1 MSPPARNSAARSL
14 VLSPVDA
21 DVPPPTPPQIPPPPP
36 PAPPARPVRP
46 RILDQAERVIEFSL
60 LASRWLLLPL
70 YVILM
75 AVLAIFGINAAE
87 ELWHLA
93 EDIGHIS
100 EAELIL
106 SALSLIDLALVA
118 SLIVMVALS
127 GYETFVSRFDTTGE
141 MEQPQWLGKLDLG
154 TVKLKLA
161 ASIVAISGIHL
172 LKQYMATEPLPNER
186 LLTLAGVHLAFVASA
201 LLLAWVDRMSFSGH
215 RH

>member
-1 MSPPARNSAARSL
+1 M
-14 VLSPVDA
+14 DA
-21 DVPPPTPPQIPPPPP
+21 DVPPPTPPQIPPPPVR
-36 PAPPARPVRP
+36 PARPRA
-46 RILDQAERVIEFSL
+46 LHQAERAIEFSL

-75 AVLAIFGINAAE
+75 AVLAIFALNAAE

-93 EDIGHIS
+93 QNIGHIS

-127 GYETFVSRFDTTGE
+127 GYETFVSRFDTTGD
-141 MEQPQWLGKLDLG
+141 MEQPEWLGKLDLG

-172 LKQYMATEPLPNER
+172 LKKYMATEPLPNER
-186 LLTLAGVHLAFVASA
+186 LLTLAAVHLAFVASA
-201 LLLAWVDRMSFSGH
+201 LLLAWVDRMSFADH

>member
-1 MSPPARNSAARSL
+1 M
-14 VLSPVDA
+14 
-21 DVPPPTPPQIPPPPP
+21 
-36 PAPPARPVRP
+36 RP

>member
-46 RILDQAERVIEFSL
+46 RTLDQAERVIEFSL

-172 LKQYMATEPLPNER
+172 LKQYMTTEPLPNER

>member
-1 MSPPARNSAARSL
+1 M
-14 VLSPVDA
+14 DA

-46 RILDQAERVIEFSL
+46 RTLDQAERVIEFSL

-172 LKQYMATEPLPNER
+172 LKQYMTTEPLPNER

>member
-1 MSPPARNSAARSL
+1 MTSEASPETS
-14 VLSPVDA
+14 
-21 DVPPPTPPQIPPPPP
+21 TPP
-36 PAPPARPVRP
+36 PAPRPARPRA
-46 RILDQAERVIEFSL
+46 LDQAERAIEVTL

-70 YVILM
+70 YLILM
-75 AVLAIFGINAAE
+75 AVLALFAVNAVR
-87 ELWHLA
+87 ELWHLIEEA
-93 EDIGHIS
+93 DETT

-186 LLTLAGVHLAFVASA
+186 LLTLSAVHLAFVGSA
-201 LLLAWVDRMSFSGH
+201 LLLALVDRMSFSGS

>member
-46 RILDQAERVIEFSL
+46 RTLDQAERVIEFSL